1 MTKHMNAQETK
12 DMVRAKYAEIA
23 ERDKDT
29 NASACCG
36 SGGCSTEVYN
46 IMTDDYSELK
56 GYNPDADLGLGCG
69 LPTRYAGIKAGDT
82 VLDLGSGAGN
92 DCFVARHETGEDG
105 RVIGVDFTPE
115 MIEKAKGNAAQL
127 GYQNVEFR
135 KGDIEA
141 LPLTSN
147 IVDVVVSNCVLNLVP
162 DKRKAFSEVL
172 RVLKPGGH
180 FSISDVV
187 LRGEIPDRL
196 RESAEMYAGCVAGAM
211 QESSYLGIIHDLGF
225 ENVTVQ
231 KRKPIIVPD
240 DILAKYI
247 GAEEIA
253 AYKAGGAGT
262 FSITVSAT
270 KPVGISAM
278 PDHASV
284 PLSTGGRHDNEKCC
298 APNAEGTEKVNLT
311 TGETCGCGINSACC

>member
-1 MTKHMNAQETK
+1 MNTAQETK

-23 ERDKDT
+23 MQDKET
-29 NASACCG
+29 NASSCCG
-36 SGGCSTEVYN
+36 AGGCSTEVYN
-46 IMTDDYSELK
+46 IMTDDYTQVV

-69 LPTRYAGIKAGDT
+69 LPTQFAGIKKGDT

-115 MIEKAKGNAAQL
+115 MIAKARANAQKL

-135 KGDIEA
+135 QGDIEA

-162 DKRKAFSEVL
+162 DKRKALSEVM

-187 LRGEIPDRL
+187 LRGAIPDTL
-196 RESAEMYAGCVAGAM
+196 RTSAEMYAGCVSGAL
-211 QESSYLGIIHDLGF
+211 QENEYLGIIHDLGF
-225 ENVTVQ
+225 EQVSVQ

-240 DILAKYI
+240 DILARHLS
-247 GAEEIA
+247 AEEIA
-253 AYKAGGAGT
+253 AYKASGVGI
-262 FSITVSAT
+262 FSITVAAT
-270 KPVGISAM
+270 KPAAG
-278 PDHASV
+278 P
-284 PLSTGGRHDNEKCC
+284 EK
-298 APNAEGTEKVNLT
+298 AELKA
-311 TGETCGCGINSACC
+311 ACCGPNSNCC

>member
-1 MTKHMNAQETK
+1 MNTAQETK

-23 ERDKDT
+23 QQDKDT
-29 NASACCG
+29 NSSSCCG
-36 SGGCSTEVYN
+36 AGGCSTEVYN
-46 IMTDDYSELK
+46 IMTDDYTKVE

-69 LPTRYAGIKAGDT
+69 LPTQFAGIKQGDT

-115 MIEKAKGNAAQL
+115 MIAKAKANAAKL

-135 KGDIEA
+135 QGDIEA

-187 LRGEIPDRL
+187 LKGELPANL
-196 RESAEMYAGCVAGAM
+196 QQAAEMYAGCVSGAL
-211 QESSYLGIIHDLGF
+211 QESAYLGIIHELGF
-225 ENVTVQ
+225 EQVSVQ
-231 KRKPIIVPD
+231 KRKPIVVPD
-240 DILAKYI
+240 DILANYLD
-247 GAEEIA
+247 A
-253 AYKAGGAGT
+253 AQLAAFKNSGVGI

-270 KPVGISAM
+270 KPAVKA
-278 PDHASV
+278 
-284 PLSTGGRHDNEKCC
+284 EK
-298 APNAEGTEKVNLT
+298 AELKD
-311 TGETCGCGINSACC
+311 ACCGSGSNCC

>member
-1 MTKHMNAQETK
+1 MKTPKYGPEISGPNATK

-23 ERDKDT
+23 NQDKDT
-29 NASACCG
+29 NASSCCG
-36 SGGCSTEVYN
+36 AGGCSTEVYN
-46 IMTDDYSELK
+46 IMTDDYARVE

-69 LPTRYAGIKAGDT
+69 LPTQFAGIKKGDT

-115 MIEKAKGNAAQL
+115 MIAKAKANAVKL

-135 KGDIEA
+135 QGDIEA

-187 LRGEIPDRL
+187 LKGELPANL
-196 RESAEMYAGCVAGAM
+196 QQAAEMYAGCVSGAL
-211 QESSYLGIIHDLGF
+211 QERDYLGIIHELGF
-225 ENVTVQ
+225 EQVSVQ
-231 KRKPIIVPD
+231 KRKAIVVPD
-240 DILAKYI
+240 DILANYLN
-247 GAEEIA
+247 AEQLA
-253 AYKAGGAGT
+253 AFKNSGVGI
-262 FSITVSAT
+262 FSITVSAS
-270 KPVGISAM
+270 KPSR
-278 PDHASV
+278 DHATPGQARS
-284 PLSTGGRHDNEKCC
+284 DK
-298 APNAEGTEKVNLT
+298 AELKA
-311 TGETCGCGINSACC
+311 ACCGSGSNCC

>member
-1 MTKHMNAQETK
+1 MNTAQETK

-23 ERDKDT
+23 QQDKDT
-29 NASACCG
+29 NASSCCG
-36 SGGCSTEVYN
+36 AGGCSTEVYN
-46 IMTDDYSELK
+46 IMTDDYTQVK

-69 LPTRYAGIKAGDT
+69 LPTQFAGIKKGDT

-115 MIEKAKGNAAQL
+115 MIAKAKANAAKL

-135 KGDIEA
+135 QGDIEA

-187 LRGEIPDRL
+187 LRGEIPARL
-196 RESAEMYAGCVAGAM
+196 KESAEMYAGCVAGALP
-211 QESSYLGIIHDLGF
+211 ESEYLGIIHDLGF
-225 ENVTVQ
+225 EQVTIQ
-231 KRKPIIVPD
+231 KRKPINLPD
-240 DILAKYI
+240 DILSKYLS
-247 GAEEIA
+247 ADEIA
-253 AYKAGGAGT
+253 AYKSSGAGT
-262 FSITVSAT
+262 FSITVSAH
-270 KPVGISAM
+270 KPGKVTQKDA
-278 PDHASV
+278 
-284 PLSTGGRHDNEKCC
+284 CC
-298 APNAEGTEKVNLT
+298 APNAEGTEKVKLA
-311 TGETCGCGINSACC
+311 TGETCGCGINSTCC

>member
-1 MTKHMNAQETK
+1 MNTAQETK

-23 ERDKDT
+23 KQDKDT
-29 NASACCG
+29 NASSCCG
-36 SGGCSTEVYN
+36 AGGCSTEVYN
-46 IMTDDYSELK
+46 IMTDDYTQVE

-69 LPTRYAGIKAGDT
+69 LPTQFAGIKKGDT

-115 MIEKAKGNAAQL
+115 MVAKAKENAKKL

-135 KGDIEA
+135 QGDIEA

-187 LRGEIPDRL
+187 LKGELPKNL
-196 RESAEMYAGCVAGAM
+196 QQAAEMYAGCVSGAL
-211 QESSYLGIIHDLGF
+211 QERDYLGIIHDLGF
-225 ENVTVQ
+225 EQVSVQ
-231 KRKPIIVPD
+231 KRKPIVVPD
-240 DILAKYI
+240 DILANHLS
-247 GAEEIA
+247 AEEIA
-253 AYKAGGAGT
+253 AFKASGT
-262 FSITVSAT
+262 GIFSITVSAH
-270 KPVGISAM
+270 KA
-278 PDHASV
+278 DKQASK
-284 PLSTGGRHDNEKCC
+284 EACC
-298 APNAEGTEKVNLT
+298 APNAEGTEKVKLA
-311 TGETCGCGINSACC
+311 TGETCGCGINSTCC